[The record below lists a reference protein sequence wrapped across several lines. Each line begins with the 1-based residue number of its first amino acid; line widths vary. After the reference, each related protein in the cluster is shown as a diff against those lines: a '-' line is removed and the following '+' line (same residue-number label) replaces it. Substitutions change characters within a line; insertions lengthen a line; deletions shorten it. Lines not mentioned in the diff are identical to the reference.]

1 VKLTKQQKDDFHQNG
16 FLIIRDFYSESE
28 IQLVKDEINL
38 LGKNIVKNDFNLD
51 KKFNKKLE
59 KKYSLLYKVL
69 RYSIM
74 LNKMSVLDKNIL
86 LTKQLGVKIPSVMK
100 SCNIRMDTPSNKKLF
115 QWHQDTSFLLGSLN
129 ALTFWIPLTD
139 VNKKM
144 GSVEVIPESHK
155 KGFYK
160 YKITKTNVDQKS
172 FFSPSDLHLI
182 DEPKNDNNKI
192 ITAKSC
198 DLVVFYQMLLHRSTN
213 NNSENNRYVMQLRYS
228 DLLNKEFIDSDY
240 PYGDNTN
247 ILFTNYKNNTN
258 KGK

>member
-1 VKLTKQQKDDFHQNG
+1 MKLTKQQKDDFHQNG

-100 SCNIRMDTPSNKKLF
+100 TQF
-115 QWHQDTSFLLGSLN
+115 
-129 ALTFWIPLTD
+129 
-139 VNKKM
+139 
-144 GSVEVIPESHK
+144 
-155 KGFYK
+155 
-160 YKITKTNVDQKS
+160 NV
-172 FFSPSDLHLI
+172 
-182 DEPKNDNNKI
+182 
-192 ITAKSC
+192 
-198 DLVVFYQMLLHRSTN
+198 
-213 NNSENNRYVMQLRYS
+213 
-228 DLLNKEFIDSDY
+228 
-240 PYGDNTN
+240 
-247 ILFTNYKNNTN
+247 
-258 KGK
+258 